1 MFKKIGLGLATLL
14 VLGAAFFFLF
24 VVKTPHYSLYQ
35 IHKAVQ
41 SHDTVLFEQHIDL
54 DSVYGKGIDDLIS
67 SAVKG
72 HKSIGL
78 DFFTAGILKLVKPTV
93 VHTLRDATL
102 ESVRKAPAKDK
113 VQPGKMKT
121 DRLPKRKMKRRKRK
135 TKKKTRFLFCKR

>member
-113 VQPGKMKT
+113 VQPGQNENGQTSQKE
-121 DRLPKRKMKRRKRK
+121 DEK
-135 TKKKTRFLFCKR
+135 TKKKNKKENAFEFKD